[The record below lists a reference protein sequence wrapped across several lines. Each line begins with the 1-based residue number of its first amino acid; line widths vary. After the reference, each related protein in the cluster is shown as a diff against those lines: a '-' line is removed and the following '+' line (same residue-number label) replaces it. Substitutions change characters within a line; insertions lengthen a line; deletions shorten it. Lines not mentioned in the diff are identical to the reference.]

1 MSMRGDVAVVAH
13 QPWEKNYGEGG
24 GALPISALS
33 PNGIG
38 ADTLQNGRSRSPTA
52 LLCCDVAKQ
61 YWTQALASV
70 SVDVAKVGIVVCLH
84 SSRISA
90 RGKTRCHWDSI

>member
-1 MSMRGDVAVVAH
+1 MRGDVAVVAH

-38 ADTLQNGRSRSPTA
+38 ADTLQNGRSRS
-52 LLCCDVAKQ
+52 
-61 YWTQALASV
+61 
-70 SVDVAKVGIVVCLH
+70 
-84 SSRISA
+84 RSA
-90 RGKTRCHWDSI
+90 VLRRGKTLFAREPGADILFG